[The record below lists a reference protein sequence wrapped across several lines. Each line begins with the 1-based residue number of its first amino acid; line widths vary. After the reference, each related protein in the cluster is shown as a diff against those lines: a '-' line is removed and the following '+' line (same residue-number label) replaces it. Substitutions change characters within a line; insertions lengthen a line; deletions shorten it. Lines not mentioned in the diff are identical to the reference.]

1 MKWKDS
7 LTVWRKDRNITATQG
22 TFVPMIQEELQEYT
36 DASLDSDEHG
46 MVDALADIMVFTA
59 NELALMG
66 YDLDLVMKQVVKH
79 ISSREQDPLQAI
91 SWRMEGPDGK
101 WKKNPN
107 QDPSTIYEPN
117 YSVCKLN
124 KAHL

>member
-7 LTVWRKDRNITATQG
+7 LTVWRKDRNILFPQG
-22 TFVPMIQEELQEYT
+22 TFVPMIQEELSEYLE
-36 DASLDSDEHG
+36 ASKDSDEHA

-79 ISSREQDPLQAI
+79 INSRQQDPLQAI

-101 WKKNPN
+101 WKKDPN
-107 QDPSTIYEPN
+107 QDPSTIYEPD
-117 YSVCKLN
+117 YSLCRLQSK
-124 KAHL
+124 HS